1 MLSKKAGVLRAP
13 GPGLR
18 LAGRHGDRN
27 AKRGRPHRGLPHL
40 SPSALCKLRAQ
51 EGFADP
57 VTASPR
63 YLKNVLFVMPPVK
76 YDLACV
82 VWELTLACNLKCL
95 HCGSTAGGRR
105 AEELSTR
112 EALDLCADLKKSGC
126 RGVALMGGEPLLRK
140 DFFEIAA
147 RVRELGMEL
156 SVITNGTIHS
166 EEIFAKLKKLKPRA
180 VAVSLDA
187 ADPALHDKIRG
198 LAGAFRKTTDFMNRC
213 LKEGLPVSVITTVHK
228 LNIGEL
234 AKLRD
239 LIKGRGIAWQVQTA
253 GGEGGRFSKEF
264 LLDPEEFYSVGLFV
278 EACRREY
285 SPEELPVIGAHDL
298 GYNSAL
304 LKNVSLYEKWDG
316 CQAGISVAGVRSD
329 GGVTGCLAINDDKF
343 MEGNVRQKNFFRIWN
358 SPGSFLYTRGFKQ
371 EQAGLNCAACEH
383 IETCKGGCNEMSL
396 MKTGVSHNDPYC
408 FCRLEKEIFR
418 DELKSPLRKTGLN
431 ISWPSG
437 GEAFRRLGRIFSGRR
452 G

>member
-1 MLSKKAGVLRAP
+1 MA
-13 GPGLR
+13 
-18 LAGRHGDRN
+18 
-27 AKRGRPHRGLPHL
+27 
-40 SPSALCKLRAQ
+40 
-51 EGFADP
+51 
-57 VTASPR
+57 
-63 YLKNVLFVMPPVK
+63 PVK

-82 VWELTLACNLKCL
+82 VWELTLGCNLKCL
-95 HCGSTAGGRR
+95 HCGSTAGGKR

-156 SVITNGTIHS
+156 SVITNGTIQS
-166 EEIFAKLKKLKPRA
+166 EEIFENLKKLKPRA

-187 ADPALHDKIRG
+187 ANPALHDKIRG
-198 LAGAFRKTTDFMNRC
+198 SVGAFEKTNGFIDRC
-213 LKEGLPVSVITTVHK
+213 LKEGLPASVITTVHK

-234 AKLRD
+234 AKMRD
-239 LIKGRGIAWQVQTA
+239 LLKGRGIAWQVQTA
-253 GGEGGRFSKEF
+253 GGEGGRFSKDF

-304 LKNVSLYEKWDG
+304 LKNVSLYEKWEG

-329 GGVTGCLAINDDKF
+329 GGIMGCLAINDDRF
-343 MEGNVRQKNFFRIWN
+343 LEGNVRRKSFYEIWN
-358 SPGSFLYTRGFKQ
+358 SPDSFVFTRKFKKD
-371 EQAGLNCAACEH
+371 QAGIICSACAH
-383 IETCKGGCNEMSL
+383 VETCKGGCNEMSL
-396 MKTGVSHNDPYC
+396 MKTGALHNDPYC
-408 FCRLEKEIFR
+408 FCRLEKEIFK
-418 DELKSPLRKTGLN
+418 DEFGSPLKKAALKLAGL
-431 ISWPSG
+431 SG
-437 GEAFRRLGRIFSGRR
+437 AEAFRRLGRIFSGRR
-452 G
+452 A

>member
-1 MLSKKAGVLRAP
+1 MVSI
-13 GPGLR
+13 
-18 LAGRHGDRN
+18 
-27 AKRGRPHRGLPHL
+27 
-40 SPSALCKLRAQ
+40 
-51 EGFADP
+51 
-57 VTASPR
+57 
-63 YLKNVLFVMPPVK
+63 K
-76 YDLACV
+76 YKLACV
-82 VWELTLACNLKCL
+82 VWELTLGCNLKCL

-126 RGVALMGGEPLLRK
+126 LGVALMGGEPLLRK
-140 DFFEIAA
+140 DFFEIAS

-166 EEIFAKLKKLKPRA
+166 EEIFENLKKLKPRA

-198 LAGAFRKTTDFMNRC
+198 AAGAFEKSNAFINRC

-234 AKLRD
+234 ARLRD
-239 LIKGRGIAWQVQTA
+239 FLKGRGIAWQVQTA

-285 SPEELPVIGAHDL
+285 GPEELPVIGAHDL
-298 GYNSAL
+298 GYNSRL
-304 LKNVSLYEKWDG
+304 LKNVSLYEKWEG
-316 CQAGISVAGVRSD
+316 CQAGVSVAGVRSD
-329 GGVTGCLAINDDKF
+329 GGVMGCLAINDEKF
-343 MEGNVRQKNFFRIWN
+343 LEGNVRRKSFYEIWN
-358 SPGSFLYTRGFKQ
+358 SPDSFHFTRNFKKD
-371 EQAGLNCAACEH
+371 QAGIICSACSH
-383 IETCKGGCNEMSL
+383 VETCKGGCNEMSL
-396 MKTGVSHNDPYC
+396 MKTGAPHNDPYC

-418 DELKSPLRKTGLN
+418 DELKNPLKN
-431 ISWPSG
+431 ISLKISGLAG
-437 GEAFRRLGRIFSGRR
+437 GEAFRKLGRMFSGNR
-452 G
+452 GDKP

>member
-1 MLSKKAGVLRAP
+1 MA
-13 GPGLR
+13 
-18 LAGRHGDRN
+18 
-27 AKRGRPHRGLPHL
+27 
-40 SPSALCKLRAQ
+40 
-51 EGFADP
+51 
-57 VTASPR
+57 
-63 YLKNVLFVMPPVK
+63 PVK

-95 HCGSTAGGRR
+95 HCGSTAGGKR
-105 AEELSTR
+105 AEELSTK

-140 DFFEIAA
+140 DFFEIAS

-156 SVITNGTIHS
+156 SVITNGTIYS
-166 EEIFAKLKKLKPRA
+166 EEIFEKLKELKPRA

-198 LAGAFRKTTDFMNRC
+198 AAGAFKKTNDFIDRC

-234 AKLRD
+234 AKMRD
-239 LIKGRGIAWQVQTA
+239 LLKGRGIAWQVQTA
-253 GGEGGRFSKEF
+253 GGEGGRFSKDF

-298 GYNSAL
+298 GYNSRL
-304 LKNVSLYEKWDG
+304 LKNVSLYEKWEG
-316 CQAGISVAGVRSD
+316 CQAGTSVAGVRSD
-329 GGVTGCLAINDDKF
+329 GGVMGCLAINDDRF
-343 MEGNVRQKNFFRIWN
+343 LEGNVRGKSFYELWN
-358 SPGSFLYTRGFKQ
+358 GPDSFKYTRGFKK
-371 EQAGLNCAACEH
+371 EQAGPNCAACAH
-383 IETCKGGCNEMSL
+383 AGTCKGGCNEMSL
-396 MKTGVSHNDPYC
+396 MKTGALHNDPYC

-418 DELKSPLRKTGLN
+418 DELDNPLEKAAPKFSRLPGAET
-431 ISWPSG
+431 
-437 GEAFRRLGRIFSGRR
+437 FRRLGRIFSGRR
-452 G
+452 A

>member
-1 MLSKKAGVLRAP
+1 
-13 GPGLR
+13 
-18 LAGRHGDRN
+18 
-27 AKRGRPHRGLPHL
+27 
-40 SPSALCKLRAQ
+40 
-51 EGFADP
+51 
-57 VTASPR
+57 
-63 YLKNVLFVMPPVK
+63 MPPVK
-76 YDLACV
+76 YKLACV
-82 VWELTLACNLKCL
+82 VWELTLGCNLKCL
-95 HCGSTAGGRR
+95 HCGSTAGGKR
-105 AEELSTR
+105 AEELSTK
-112 EALDLCADLKKSGC
+112 EALELCADLEKSGC
-126 RGVALMGGEPLLRK
+126 LGVALMGGEPLLRK

-166 EEIFAKLKKLKPRA
+166 EEIFENLKKLKPRA

-198 LAGAFRKTTDFMNRC
+198 AAGSFEKSNAFINRC

-253 GGEGGRFSKEF
+253 GGEGGRFLKEF

-298 GYNSAL
+298 GYNSLL
-304 LKNVSLYEKWDG
+304 LKNVSLYEKWEG
-316 CQAGISVAGVRSD
+316 CQAGVSVAGVRSD
-329 GGVTGCLAINDDKF
+329 GGVMGCLAINDDKF
-343 MEGNVRQKNFFRIWN
+343 LEGNVRQKSFYELWN
-358 SPGSFLYTRGFKQ
+358 SPDSFRFTRNFKKDH
-371 EQAGLNCAACEH
+371 AGIICSACSH

-396 MKTGVSHNDPYC
+396 MKTGALHNDPYC
-408 FCRLEKEIFR
+408 FCRLEQEIFSE
-418 DELKSPLRKTGLN
+418 ELKNPLKKLGFKISGLA
-431 ISWPSG
+431 G
-437 GEAFRRLGRIFSGRR
+437 GATFRRLGRMFSGNR
-452 G
+452 GAGHET

>member
-1 MLSKKAGVLRAP
+1 
-13 GPGLR
+13 
-18 LAGRHGDRN
+18 
-27 AKRGRPHRGLPHL
+27 
-40 SPSALCKLRAQ
+40 
-51 EGFADP
+51 
-57 VTASPR
+57 
-63 YLKNVLFVMPPVK
+63 MPPLK

-82 VWELTLACNLKCL
+82 VWELTLGCNLKCL

-112 EALDLCADLKKSGC
+112 EALALCADLKKSGC
-126 RGVALMGGEPLLRK
+126 LGVALMGGEPLLRK
-140 DFFEIAA
+140 DFFEIAS
-147 RVRELGMEL
+147 RVRDLGMEL

-166 EEIFAKLKKLKPRA
+166 EEIFENLKKLRPRA

-198 LAGAFRKTTDFMNRC
+198 AAGAFRKSDDFINRC

-228 LNIGEL
+228 LNLGEL

-264 LLDPEEFYSVGLFV
+264 LLDPEEFYAVGLFV

-298 GYNSAL
+298 GYNSRL
-304 LKNVSLYEKWDG
+304 LKNVSLYEKWEG

-329 GGVTGCLAINDDKF
+329 GGVMGCLAINDDKYL
-343 MEGNVRQKNFFRIWN
+343 EGNVRQKSFYEIWN
-358 SPGSFLYTRGFKQ
+358 SPDSFRYTRGFKK
-371 EQAGLNCAACEH
+371 EQAGPNCAACGQV
-383 IETCKGGCNEMSL
+383 ETCKGGCNEMSL
-396 MKTGVSHNDPYC
+396 MKTGALHNDPYC
-408 FCRLEKEIFR
+408 FRRLEKEIFR
-418 DELKSPLRKTGLN
+418 DELREPLKRTGFKL
-431 ISWPSG
+431 PGLPG
-437 GEAFRRLGRIFSGRR
+437 GETFRRLGRIFSGRR